1 MTKCDSSL
9 FLLERALPK
18 TRQNILFVCKS
29 RVCFLNDGVIKEK
42 KNKVWFISSGTCRG
56 SISFS
61 LLSKTDN
68 VVALFDFTSYIKN
81 FEKLDILV
89 YTAHANKVYF
99 DWLFCK
105 RVPQFD
111 ILKIMTSN
119 RIADELWAGCSG
131 LWCYFGRTFRIFLD
145 VYGLRAG
152 YSHVREFSRH

>member
-18 TRQNILFVCKS
+18 ARQKILFICKS

-42 KNKVWFISSGTCRG
+42 KNKVLFISSGTCRG
-56 SISFS
+56 SISFA

-99 DWLFCK
+99 DWLFCE

-111 ILKIMTSN
+111 ILKIMTLMMN
-119 RIADELWAGCSG
+119 CELVVVGCG
-131 LWCYFGRTFRIFLD
+131 VILGRTFRIFLD
-145 VYGLRAG
+145 AYGL
-152 YSHVREFSRH
+152 